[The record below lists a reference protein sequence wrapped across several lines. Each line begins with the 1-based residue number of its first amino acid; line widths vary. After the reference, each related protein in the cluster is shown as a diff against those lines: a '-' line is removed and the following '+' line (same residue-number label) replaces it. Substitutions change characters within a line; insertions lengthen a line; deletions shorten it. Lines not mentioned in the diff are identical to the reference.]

1 MEANRYPLEFEED
14 VEDSQFTGEQIAAR
28 SLRLVGFSGREA
40 VPRDLLRLYLDDIE
54 GIELK
59 SPAETNRLVRLTQKG
74 DIEAKHDLILANQ
87 GLVIKIARGYLG
99 QGFQFSDLIQE
110 GNIGLHRATE
120 KFDPDLG
127 YAFSTYATWWIRQAI
142 SRSLDQKARTIDIP
156 VNVIQSIR
164 KIRKTKKELTQTLN
178 GLEPSA
184 DDVAAE
190 LGLSVNE
197 VIELENLPTVSASL
211 DKPLTEDEDGATLG
225 DFAVSEPEIILDEIS
240 DIQELKVLGKSLKS
254 LEEDERKVLIFYYG
268 LGGIDPLPFVAIAKE
283 MQISHEK
290 ASILHRQAL
299 TKLQQIPELAA
310 VHDPENFEKVPDKPK
325 PDPDYISE
333 EAAKLKAGT
342 EGQQLQKGLLE
353 IWAIMVKLGT
363 VDLKP
368 VAAAANLRPSTIKG
382 YRTIIKNALE
392 LEDFHQILDEG
403 RRILKNDNEA
413 EAA

>member
-254 LEEDERKVLIFYYG
+254 LEEDERKVLIFY
-268 LGGIDPLPFVAIAKE
+268 
-283 MQISHEK
+283 
-290 ASILHRQAL
+290 
-299 TKLQQIPELAA
+299 
-310 VHDPENFEKVPDKPK
+310 
-325 PDPDYISE
+325 
-333 EAAKLKAGT
+333 
-342 EGQQLQKGLLE
+342 
-353 IWAIMVKLGT
+353 
-363 VDLKP
+363 
-368 VAAAANLRPSTIKG
+368 
-382 YRTIIKNALE
+382 
-392 LEDFHQILDEG
+392 
-403 RRILKNDNEA
+403 
-413 EAA
+413 